1 VNPFEVLTAP
11 PALVRRAF
19 EDLHDIAR
27 LARHYAR
34 VEDDI
39 LARVESAEVTLTA
52 MRAAVAPLSEQL
64 GQMEQHLAELKR
76 EVEPIRDLAPIRA
89 GIEPLAQNM
98 IEVRESVDELEPMV
112 ANLDKRVQAIEPQL
126 EEMRESVE
134 PVGDLA
140 ERIPGIGRRRG

>member
-1 VNPFEVLTAP
+1 MNPFDVLTAP

-34 VEDDI
+34 VEDEI
-39 LARVESAEVTLTA
+39 LARVGAAEADLA
-52 MRAAVAPLSEQL
+52 AIRAAVQPLSGQIGHMEAQL
-64 GQMEQHLAELKR
+64 AALQD
-76 EVEPIRDLAPIRA
+76 EVEPIQHLAPMRA

-98 IEVRESVDELEPMV
+98 IEVRESVDELEPMIS
-112 ANLDKRVQAIEPQL
+112 ALDKRVAEIEPDL
-126 EEMRESVE
+126 EEVREAVE

-140 ERIPGIGRRRG
+140 EKIPGIRRRRD

>member
-1 VNPFEVLTAP
+1 VNPFDVLTAP

-27 LARHYAR
+27 LARHYAG

-52 MRAAVAPLSEQL
+52 MRRAVAPLSKQL

-76 EVEPIRDLAPIRA
+76 EVEPIRHLAPIRA

-126 EEMRESVE
+126 EEVRESVE